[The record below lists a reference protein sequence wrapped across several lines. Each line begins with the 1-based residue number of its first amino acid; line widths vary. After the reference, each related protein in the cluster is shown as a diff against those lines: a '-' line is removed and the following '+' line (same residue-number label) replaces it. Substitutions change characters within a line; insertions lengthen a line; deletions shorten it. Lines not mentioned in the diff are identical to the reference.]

1 MAQAYSTG
9 ADGDHGQEGLLQ
21 RLLEL
26 YEQEQRIY
34 GRVLD
39 LSQEQG
45 EIIRSDGAFEK
56 LKGVLTRK
64 RECLDAISSLEQS
77 RSRDRTAWLASRDD
91 WSGPRKAALQRSLQ
105 RVTSLIEEIL
115 RCEEE
120 NDRILLEKTRSF

>member
-9 ADGDHGQEGLLQ
+9 ADCDSGQEGLLR

-26 YEQEQRIY
+26 YEEEQRIY
-34 GRVLD
+34 ERVLD
-39 LSQEQG
+39 LCREQG
-45 EIIRSDGAFEK
+45 EIIRRDGAFDR
-56 LKGVLTRK
+56 LKGVLARK
-64 RECLDAISSLEQS
+64 RECLDAISSLERS
-77 RSRDRTAWLASRDD
+77 RSRDRNAWLASRDS

-120 NDRILLEKTRSF
+120 NDRILLERTRSY